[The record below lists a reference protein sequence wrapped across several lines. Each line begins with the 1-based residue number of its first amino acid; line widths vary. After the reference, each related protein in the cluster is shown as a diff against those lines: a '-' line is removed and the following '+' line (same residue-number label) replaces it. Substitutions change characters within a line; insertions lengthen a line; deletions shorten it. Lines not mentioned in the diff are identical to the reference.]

1 MEKNLTTTY
10 VITDIENT
18 DNIICV
24 GYLYSITWKEQ
35 TASIQGEVYM
45 NEPDS
50 SAESFI
56 EWNDVT
62 RENLKSWVESK
73 IDLEKLYQKCMKELI
88 SKNNLILGRAFH
100 DESNTG
106 E

>member
-1 MEKNLTTTY
+1 
-10 VITDIENT
+10 
-18 DNIICV
+18 
-24 GYLYSITWKEQ
+24 
-35 TASIQGEVYM
+35 M

-100 DESNTG
+100 DEG